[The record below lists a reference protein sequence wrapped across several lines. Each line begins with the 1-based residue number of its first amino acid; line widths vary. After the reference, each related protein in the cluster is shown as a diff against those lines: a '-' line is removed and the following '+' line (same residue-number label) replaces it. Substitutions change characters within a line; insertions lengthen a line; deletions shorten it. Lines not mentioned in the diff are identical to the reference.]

1 MIAIRSKSEDELA
14 TSSNADSPAPFS
26 HWMLREIH
34 EQPATLAATL
44 EHYLDGDGFAE
55 ALSAPV
61 LDWLKQTPSRI
72 VIAASGSSRHA
83 GLVAELLVET
93 LSGIAVDVEYAS
105 EFCYRSEK
113 GLGDA
118 SVMVVSQSG
127 ETADTLSAL
136 RKANQAGHRT
146 LAITNVP
153 TSTMAREATV
163 SFPTCA
169 GRERAI
175 PATKSFTTQL
185 LNLHL
190 LSLLAAVS
198 RGALSAEDLA
208 VRLNQARE
216 LPAKIEAQ
224 LAGWVESVREI
235 AGSYGDARSFLFLG
249 RGPHYPIAREGAL
262 KLKES
267 AYLHAEGYPAGELKH
282 GPNALVAEGTPLV
295 MVATV
300 DRSEPE
306 SVERYEKLVQLLR
319 DMRQQ
324 GANIIAVANTG
335 DTTVAE
341 LATRT
346 IFVDEMPEAL
356 LAIAE
361 IVPLQLF
368 SYFMAINN
376 GIDVDRP
383 RNLSKAVLAE

>member
-1 MIAIRSKSEDELA
+1 
-14 TSSNADSPAPFS
+14 
-26 HWMLREIH
+26 
-34 EQPATLAATL
+34 
-44 EHYLDGDGFAE
+44 
-55 ALSAPV
+55 
-61 LDWLKQTPSRI
+61 
-72 VIAASGSSRHA
+72 
-83 GLVAELLVET
+83 
-93 LSGIAVDVEYAS
+93 
-105 EFCYRSEK
+105 
-113 GLGDA
+113 
-118 SVMVVSQSG
+118 MVVSQSG

-208 VRLNQARE
+208 VRLTQARE
-216 LPAKIEAQ
+216 LPGKIEAQ
-224 LAGWVESVREI
+224 LAGWVESVRGI
-235 AGSYGDARSFLFLG
+235 AASYGEARSFLFLG

-324 GANIIAVANTG
+324 GANIVAVANTG
-335 DTTVAE
+335 DTAVAE

-383 RNLSKAVLAE
+383 RNLSKAVLSE